1 MEIGWSYP
9 TCGVAQVV
17 PFNSAINF
25 LLSLQFLSSL
35 GTLFMREDN
44 LFQRGDAQE
53 PISEYEIDL
62 VNNFNRGLKPEA
74 PIGRYSIKS
83 CS

>member
-1 MEIGWSYP
+1 
-9 TCGVAQVV
+9 
-17 PFNSAINF
+17 
-25 LLSLQFLSSL
+25 
-35 GTLFMREDN
+35 MRENN